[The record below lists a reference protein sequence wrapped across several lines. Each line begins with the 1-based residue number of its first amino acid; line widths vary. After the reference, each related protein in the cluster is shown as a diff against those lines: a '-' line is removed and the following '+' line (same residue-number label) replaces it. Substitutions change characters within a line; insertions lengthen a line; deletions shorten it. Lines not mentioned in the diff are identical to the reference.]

1 MEAYKRRMVV
11 NSIRGMRNNMIV
23 IILAA
28 GLALLI
34 MFAAVNI
41 SSKCSRWEEEHD
53 NQGSV

>member
-1 MEAYKRRMVV
+1 
-11 NSIRGMRNNMIV
+11 MIV

-41 SSKCSRWEEEHD
+41 SSKCSRWEEEQD
-53 NQGSV
+53 DDI

>member
-1 MEAYKRRMVV
+1 
-11 NSIRGMRNNMIV
+11 MIV

-41 SSKCSRWEEEHD
+41 SSKCSRWEED
-53 NQGSV
+53 NNDSL